1 MQKLFSI
8 FQNKNYALL
17 FLASFTSQMGGI
29 IGLTALLF
37 YLLDRFS
44 EQPAYATTTELM
56 LSLPALAVFFL
67 VGVFADKF
75 DRQKIAKNCDWICA
89 ALSIL
94 LLFSLYIEWL
104 PFTFAVLFLRNAVKS
119 FFTPAQTSLI
129 QGILSE
135 GEYSV
140 AVGLN
145 QMVASLFMLFGNGLG
160 VFCYWTLGVEGAV
173 MVDAASFVVSGLLIQ
188 ACRITK
194 EVRMPNGKHSI
205 RQLNV
210 GSVWKDF
217 KLGLSYILN
226 HKLLLALV
234 SGFSLFGVVNG
245 GLSVMQV
252 FILKYKLAPRNYEE
266 MSILLGI
273 VFGAGFLLGSIA
285 ASILSQKLKLHH
297 LLILALIVSG
307 SATIS
312 GALVS
317 NIWLYMVSSCLIAL
331 SLPSINVAIGGWI
344 PSIVNPKMMGRVQG
358 WVNPLMMLSQ
368 SLTLLFIAGL
378 YPAFIA
384 LESLYWLVG
393 GSLIVVG
400 VFYMIILPK
409 FLELKQTADVT
420 ID

>member
-75 DRQKIAKNCDWICA
+75 DRQRIAKNCDWICA

-145 QMVASLFMLFGNGLG
+145 QMVASLFMLFGNGNQPEQTAEKFIPNPLISEERLYRTGDLARWLPDGNLEFLG
-160 VFCYWTLGVEGAV
+160 RIDHQVKIRGYRIELGEIENQLLKHDNIEEAAVISRTNDDDSHYLCAYIVSKKELTATEISEWLEKELPHYMIPAYFVRLDQLPLTSNDKVDRKALPEPARHVGTGA
-173 MVDAASFVVSGLLIQ
+173 
-188 ACRITK
+188 
-194 EVRMPNGKHSI
+194 EYEP
-205 RQLNV
+205 
-210 GSVWKDF
+210 
-217 KLGLSYILN
+217 
-226 HKLLLALV
+226 
-234 SGFSLFGVVNG
+234 
-245 GLSVMQV
+245 
-252 FILKYKLAPRNYEE
+252 PRNETE
-266 MSILLGI
+266 AKLVDIWRDVLGAEDI
-273 VFGAGFLLGSIA
+273 GINHHFFAAGGDRLRRCKSYQD
-285 ASILSQKLKLHH
+285 SQD
-297 LLILALIVSG
+297 LA
-307 SATIS
+307 
-312 GALVS
+312 
-317 NIWLYMVSSCLIAL
+317 
-331 SLPSINVAIGGWI
+331 
-344 PSIVNPKMMGRVQG
+344 
-358 WVNPLMMLSQ
+358 
-368 SLTLLFIAGL
+368 
-378 YPAFIA
+378 
-384 LESLYWLVG
+384 
-393 GSLIVVG
+393 
-400 VFYMIILPK
+400 
-409 FLELKQTADVT
+409 
-420 ID
+420 